1 METKSDV
8 YIGRGSVFGNPYTH
22 LEKTDNFTVK
32 VDTRDEAIDNYTEYA
47 ETLMTFDNDYSQA
60 IDKLRERSKTEDLNL
75 VCYCKLPH
83 KEVRCHGDIIKRLIE
98 KDHE

>member
-22 LEKTDNFTVK
+22 LEKTDNF
-32 VDTRDEAIDNYTEYA
+32 TEYA